1 MTPER
6 IYQIDLLRFFAA
18 LSVLLF
24 HYLFRGYINGDLSI
38 LRFDEIG
45 HFFKYGYLG
54 VDIFFIISGFVIAMS
69 LKSKSVSA
77 FITSRITRL
86 YPAYWFC
93 VILTFLF
100 IKLFGNPVFDAS
112 FFQLGVNLTML
123 QSFFRVDMIDGVY
136 WSLYIELKFY
146 ILIVLLLF
154 LQKKLKIN
162 IDTFSYAWLILSI
175 CYALMPASNLKT
187 ILNYLFILNWSSY
200 FIAGILF
207 YNIYKHGYSPFRML
221 GIIVSLLL
229 SVYFSN
235 QRVTEATAFYNT
247 NFSIMIVASVIIC
260 FYLIMLLISTKQL
273 MRFNKQSFLKL
284 GVLTYPLYLIHENIG
299 FIIFNNTS
307 AYINKYLLVG
317 ITTFAMLIVA
327 NLIHKKIEKPVANFI
342 KPVVSAVLN
351 RLKTQLTT
359 K

>member
-1 MTPER
+1 MKTER
-6 IYQIDLLRFFAA
+6 IYQIDLIRFFAA

-24 HYLFRGYINGDLSI
+24 HYLFRGYITNDLSI

-45 HFFKYGYLG
+45 HIFKYGYLG

-69 LKSKSVSA
+69 IKSESITA
-77 FITSRITRL
+77 FIRSRITRL

-146 ILIVLLLF
+146 MLIVLLLF
-154 LQKKLKIN
+154 LQKKFKIN
-162 IDTFSYAWLILSI
+162 IDTFSYVWLVLSI
-175 CYALMPASNLKT
+175 CYALMPASNLTT

-200 FIAGILF
+200 FIAGMLF
-207 YNIYKHGYSPFRML
+207 YNIYKLGYSTFRII

-235 QRVTEATAFYNT
+235 QRVIDATAFYKT
-247 NFSIMIVASVIIC
+247 DFSILIVAAVIIC

-273 MRFNKQSFLKL
+273 KKLNKQSFLKL

-299 FIIFNNTS
+299 FIIFNNIG

-327 NLIHKKIEKPVANFI
+327 NLIHKKIEKPVADYI
-342 KPVVSAVLN
+342 KPIVSSVLS
-351 RLKTQLTT
+351 RLKILLTT